1 MRHNTVLLQ
10 NKHKF
15 WHKWT
20 GVQNVCHS
28 MSMLINAV
36 RRNGPNNPS
45 YTLALIAH
53 HTQNLVS
60 YNSTLCN
67 ITRMSAD

>member
-1 MRHNTVLLQ
+1 
-10 NKHKF
+10 
-15 WHKWT
+15 
-20 GVQNVCHS
+20 
-28 MSMLINAV
+28 MLINAV

-45 YTLALIAH
+45 YTLVLLAH

-60 YNSTLCN
+60 YNGTLCN